1 MLNDINV
8 GLLSAKSSIKRGNKK
23 TLIFI
28 IFVLALIFMNLV
40 FLPSMIG
47 GISGMFTVFMQY
59 PYGDIVVEP
68 SEDNTYINNADNVL
82 QIVRA
87 VPEVK
92 AATKRLDVG
101 ASIKY
106 KQKVVG
112 STITGLMPSEEEDVS
127 NYPNIIKEGD
137 FLGDL
142 SRDEIIIGAMLVEGY
157 FGSEIYD
164 NLGGVRV
171 GSLVDVTYSNGV
183 VRTYKVKGVMEGTF
197 ELIDLNALMHYKE
210 IEDVFGLGGKEATS
224 VVIKL
229 KDNSDSEKV
238 KEKIIG
244 AGVKE
249 PVFTSDEKSDAILRQ
264 AMQSIGMI
272 DVVSKF
278 VSLII
283 GAALILIII
292 YINVLNRKKE
302 IGILKAIGITPSS
315 IVISYAFISMFY
327 VSMGILAGLVLY
339 FVLMYY
345 FIVNPVTFYD
355 TIKIIPEIQGGLIIK
370 SISTMLVMSVV
381 AGILPAWRVSK
392 ESILEAIWGRWNERR
407 KNINQSKKYGKILQV
422 RRRSC

>member
-1 MLNDINV
+1 MLNDIKV
-8 GLLSAKSSIKRGNKK
+8 GFVSALSSVKRGNKK
-23 TLIFI
+23 TLAFI
-28 IFVLALIFMNLV
+28 VFVLALIFMNLV

-47 GISGMFTVFMQY
+47 GISGMFTDFMQY

-68 SEDNTYINNADNVL
+68 SGDNPYINNVDNVL
-82 QIVRA
+82 QKVRA
-87 VPEVK
+87 VPDVR
-92 AATKRLDVG
+92 AVTKRLDVG
-101 ASIKY
+101 ASIQY

-112 STITGLMPSEEEDVS
+112 SSIIGLFPSEEYDVS
-127 NYPNIIKEGD
+127 QYPYIISEGE

-197 ELIDLNALMHYKE
+197 ELVDLNALVHYKE
-210 IEDVFGLGGKEATS
+210 IEDVFGLDGSKATS
-224 VVIKL
+224 VVIKV
-229 KDNSDSEKV
+229 KDTADSAKV

-244 AGVKE
+244 AGVNE

-264 AMQSIGMI
+264 AMQSIDMI
-272 DVVSKF
+272 NVVSNY
-278 VSLII
+278 VSLIV

-302 IGILKAIGITPSS
+302 IGILKAVGITPRS
-315 IVISYAFISMFY
+315 IVLSYAFISMFY

-339 FVLMYY
+339 FALMYY
-345 FIVNPVTFYD
+345 FTVSPVTFYE
-355 TIKIIPEIQGGLIIK
+355 TITIIPEIQGGLIIQ
-370 SISTMLVMSVV
+370 SIFTMLIMSVI

-392 ESILEAIWGRWNERR
+392 ESILEAIWGR
-407 KNINQSKKYGKILQV
+407 
-422 RRRSC
+422 